1 MKPVLY
7 LKTLSTRR
15 KFILS
20 VVIIFVI
27 WGYVHHKRKLA
38 NEAAQQHIRP
48 IPPVV
53 IAKTVKQD
61 FPVWVTGLGT
71 VTPVYNVTVRSR
83 VDGEIVK
90 IYFKEGDIVKKG
102 DPLID
107 IDPRPYQVQLE
118 QAQGQLEH
126 DQALLNNAKLDLKR
140 YTVLSAKGA
149 IPKQQLDTQKYLVIQ
164 YEGTVL
170 TDKSQVDNA
179 KLQLTYSHITAPVT
193 GRLGLRLV
201 DLGNIIHAA
210 DTNGMVAL
218 TQLDP
223 ITVIFPLPQDIIPK
237 LMLRLNSKQSI
248 PVQVWNRN
256 NTQFIT
262 EGSLITVDNLV
273 DTTTG
278 MVKLRANFDNKDY
291 KLFPNEFVN
300 ARILIET
307 IPNANVVPAASI
319 QQGNSGPYVYIY
331 HESNKTVSVQKVTV
345 GPTND
350 KDTVVLS
357 GLNPGDIVVKDGI
370 DNLREGAQVKVANSL

>member
-7 LKTLSTRR
+7 LKTLSTKR
-15 KFILS
+15 KIILS
-20 VVIIFVI
+20 IVILFVV

-53 IAKTVKQD
+53 VAKTVQRD

-237 LMLRLNSKQSI
+237 VMLRLNSKQLI

-262 EGSLITVDNLV
+262 DGSLITVDNLV

-319 QQGNSGPYVYIY
+319 QQGNSGPYVYVY
-331 HESNKTVSVQKVTV
+331 HENNKTVSVQKVSV

-357 GLNPGDIVVKDGI
+357 GLKPGDIVVKDGI

>member
-1 MKPVLY
+1 MKLIQYVRS
-7 LKTLSTRR
+7 LSIQ
-15 KFILS
+15 KKIILFCLGG
-20 VVIIFVI
+20 VAL
-27 WGYVHHKRKLA
+27 WGYFHHKSHLA
-38 NEAAQQHIRP
+38 KEAAQQHTRP

-53 IAKTVKQD
+53 IAKTKQTD

-83 VDGEIVK
+83 VDGAIVK
-90 IYFKEGDIVKKG
+90 IYFKEGELVKEG
-102 DPLID
+102 DPIVD

-126 DQALLNNAKLDLKR
+126 DEALLNNAKLDFKR
-140 YTVLSAKGA
+140 YSVLSAKGA
-149 IPKQQLDTQKYLVIQ
+149 IPRQQLDTQKYLVVQ

-179 KLQLTYSHITAPVT
+179 KLQLIYSHITAPVS

-201 DLGNIIHAA
+201 DLGNIVHAA
-210 DTNGMVAL
+210 DTNGIVAL

-237 LMLRLNSKQSI
+237 LMLRLKSQQKI
-248 PVQVWNRN
+248 PVQIWNRN

-278 MVKLRANFDNKDY
+278 MVKLRANFDNQEF
-291 KLFPNEFVN
+291 KLFPNQFVN

-307 IPNANVVPAASI
+307 ITNALIIPAAAI
-319 QQGNSGPYVYIY
+319 QQGSSGPYVYIY
-331 HESNKTVSVQKVTV
+331 HPDKHTVSVQQVIV
-345 GPTND
+345 GPSND
-350 KDTVVLS
+350 RETVVDS
-357 GLNPGDIVVKDGI
+357 GLKQGDIVIKDGI
-370 DNLREGAQVKVANSL
+370 DNLRDGAQVKVANSL

>member
-7 LKTLSTRR
+7 LKTLSTKR
-15 KFILS
+15 KIILS
-20 VVIIFVI
+20 IVILFVV

-53 IAKTVKQD
+53 VAKTVQRD

-71 VTPVYNVTVRSR
+71 VTPVYNVTIRSR

-237 LMLRLNSKQSI
+237 VMLRLNSKQLI

-262 EGSLITVDNLV
+262 DGSLITVDNLV

-319 QQGNSGPYVYIY
+319 QQGNSGPYVYVY
-331 HESNKTVSVQKVTV
+331 HENNKTVSVQKVSV

-357 GLNPGDIVVKDGI
+357 GLKPGDIVVKDGI

>member
-1 MKPVLY
+1 MKLIQFFSALSKKKKIILTLFVVLIVWAY
-7 LKTLSTRR
+7 VNHKHKLS
-15 KFILS
+15 KEAELE
-20 VVIIFVI
+20 
-27 WGYVHHKRKLA
+27 HKR
-38 NEAAQQHIRP
+38 P
-48 IPPVV
+48 TPPVV
-53 IAKTVKQD
+53 IAKTNQSD

-83 VDGEIVK
+83 VDGAIVK
-90 IYFKEGDIVKKG
+90 IYFKEGEIVKEG
-102 DPLID
+102 APLVD

-126 DQALLNNAKLDLKR
+126 DEALLNNAKLDLKR
-140 YTVLSAKGA
+140 YDALAAKGA
-149 IPKQQLDTQKYLVIQ
+149 IPKQQLDTQRYLVVQ

-179 KLQLTYSHITAPVT
+179 KLQLTYSHITAPVN

-201 DLGNIIHAA
+201 DLGNIVHSA
-210 DTNGMVAL
+210 DSNGIVAL

-237 LMLRLNSKQSI
+237 LMLRLKSAQNV

-278 MVKLRANFDNKDY
+278 MVKLRAGFDNKEY

-307 IPNANVVPAASI
+307 IPNALVVPSASI
-319 QQGNSGPYVYIY
+319 QQGNTGPYVYIY
-331 HESNKTVSVQKVTV
+331 HPDSKTVSVQKVTV

-350 KDTVVLS
+350 KETVVTT
-357 GLNPGDIVVKDGI
+357 GLKEGDMVIKDGI
-370 DNLREGAQVKVANSL
+370 DNLRDGAEVKVANSL